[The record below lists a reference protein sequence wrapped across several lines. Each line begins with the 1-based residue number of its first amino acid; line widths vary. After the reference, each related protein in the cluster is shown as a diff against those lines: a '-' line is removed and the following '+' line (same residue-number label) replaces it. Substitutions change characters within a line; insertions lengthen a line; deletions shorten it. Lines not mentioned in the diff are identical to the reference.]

1 MKRLLVLTVV
11 STLAIGMAGC
21 RCGTRGHAPVT
32 TGPMMPAAT
41 YGTPSSPAV
50 TYGNPVAMP
59 PVTAPSSCGPG
70 CTSCGSTPPALSGAQ
85 GYAPLPNN

>member
-11 STLAIGMAGC
+11 ASTLAIGTGC
-21 RCGTRGHAPVT
+21 RCGHRFGGSAAAAPGISAT
-32 TGPMMPAAT
+32 TYGSPTPPAAM
-41 YGTPSSPAV
+41 YADSA
-50 TYGNPVAMP
+50 AMP